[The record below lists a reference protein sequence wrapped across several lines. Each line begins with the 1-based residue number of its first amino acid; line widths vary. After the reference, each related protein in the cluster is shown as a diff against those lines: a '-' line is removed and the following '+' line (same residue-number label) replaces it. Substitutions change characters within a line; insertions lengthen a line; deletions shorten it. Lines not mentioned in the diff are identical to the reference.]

1 MSYELTPGKL
11 KNFRP
16 ATGIG
21 RIQIERGGQELGL
34 RSRWGAWKSGVRMIA
49 CDESDP
55 AFFAVQAEDGEV
67 SHVALTRDGHG
78 RVTGLRCDRLVHRV
92 RKVAG

>member
-55 AFFAVQAEDGEV
+55 AFFAVQAEDGDV

-78 RVTGLRCDRLVHRV
+78 RVTGLRRERLVHRV